1 MPDREMAR
9 RPTRSK
15 LLLGP
20 GPSNPDPRVLRAL
33 SEPTLGHLDP
43 DFVKIMD
50 ETTELL
56 RYVFTTKNRLT
67 IPVSGTGSAGME
79 AAIVNTVE
87 PGDTAIICV
96 AGVFGERMAD
106 VATRTGA
113 QVVRVDAPWGKP
125 VDLED
130 VRKAVKLNPQT
141 KIVGIVHAETS
152 TGVLQPLDEIA
163 RIAHEAGMKLVVD
176 AVTSLGGVKVP
187 VDELGLDFVYSGT
200 QKCLSCPPG
209 LAPVTVNDDML
220 NLIKNR
226 KTKCH
231 SWYLDL
237 SMIERYWG
245 SERFYHHTAPVNMI
259 YALNEALR
267 IIKEEG
273 LEARWHRHHLNQQA
287 LVAGLEAMG
296 LKLAV
301 QPEYRLPSLTTV
313 FLPEGLD
320 DARAR
325 KKLLDEFGIE
335 VGGGLG
341 KFKGK
346 VWRIGLMGTNSTKP
360 VVLTL
365 LTAMEC
371 VLVEEGIKVPQGA
384 SVARA
389 REVYSI
395 AR

>member
-1 MPDREMAR
+1 MHGVMAL

-33 SEPTLGHLDP
+33 SEPTIGHLDP
-43 DFVKIMD
+43 DFARVMD

-56 RYVFTTKNRLT
+56 RYVFCTKNRLT

-79 AAIVNTVE
+79 TALVNMIE
-87 PGDTAIICV
+87 SGDTAIICV
-96 AGVFGERMAD
+96 AGVFGERMVD
-106 VATRTGA
+106 VATRAGA
-113 QVVRVDAPWGKP
+113 RVVRVDTPWGEP
-125 VDLED
+125 VYPDD
-130 VRKAVKLNPQT
+130 VRKAVKENPQA

-152 TGVLQPLDEIA
+152 TGVLQPLDEISS
-163 RIAHEAGMKLVVD
+163 IVHEAGMKLIVD

-187 VDELGLDFVYSGT
+187 VDELKLDFVYSGT

-209 LAPVTVNDDML
+209 LAPVTVNEDAVTA
-220 NLIKNR
+220 IKSR
-226 KTKCH
+226 ETRCQ

-273 LEARWHRHHLNQQA
+273 LEARWERHRTNQLA
-287 LVAGLEAMG
+287 LAAGLGALG
-296 LKLAV
+296 LKLV
-301 QPEYRLPSLTTV
+301 VKPEYRLPSLTTV
-313 FLPEGLD
+313 FLPDGLD
-320 DARAR
+320 DVRAR
-325 KKLLDEFGIE
+325 GRLLDEFGIE

-341 KFKGK
+341 QFKGK
-346 VWRIGLMGTNSTKP
+346 VWRIGLMGTNSTRA
-360 VVLTL
+360 VVHTL
-365 LTAMEC
+365 LAAVEC
-371 VLVEEGIKVPQGA
+371 VLAGEGIRFPRGA
-384 SVARA
+384 AQASAE
-389 REVYSI
+389 EVYS
-395 AR
+395 RTR